1 MTYDEAVEHY
11 TKLLESI
18 TKEIKTEM
26 DLFYEQNKDSEDISY
41 VFNRF
46 RDIFDLKVGSFDY
59 QYNMSCPQILL
70 NTPFAGRCLSNSI
83 SVYLDLS
90 RYYTTICV
98 KLLDKFPSLDE
109 FPEDEDLS

>member
-46 RDIFDLKVGSFDY
+46 RDIFDL
-59 QYNMSCPQILL
+59 
-70 NTPFAGRCLSNSI
+70 
-83 SVYLDLS
+83 
-90 RYYTTICV
+90 
-98 KLLDKFPSLDE
+98 
-109 FPEDEDLS
+109 